1 MQQEFPMLEQSEIK
15 TLLDPPGHPVSMVL
29 DTDTYNEI
37 DDQFALLYALLSDSL
52 NVEAIYAA
60 PFHNGKSSG
69 PGDGMEKSYEEILRI
84 LNHMDI
90 NRINDVFKGA
100 TEYLS
105 SGTDPQPS
113 AAVVDLLERST
124 ESRTGPLYVVAIGA
138 ITNIAT
144 ALLLDPGLVERIVVV
159 WLGGHPTY
167 WPTASEFNLKQD
179 IQASQIIFD
188 SGVPL
193 VHVPCKNVAEHVKT
207 TLPEIERYVK
217 GQGTIGDYL
226 HEIFHGYNKDHY
238 ARSKE
243 IWDVATIAYLVNPN
257 WMPSEIMPSPVL
269 NPDLTWDV
277 ADRSRHPIRVATNAR
292 RDPIFRDL
300 FSKLADHASHG

>member
-15 TLLDPPGHPVSMVL
+15 TLLDPPDHPVSMVL

-69 PGDGMEKSYEEILRI
+69 PCDGMERSYEEILRI

-90 NRINDVFKGA
+90 DRINDVFKGA

-179 IQASQIIFD
+179 IHASQIIFD

-226 HEIFHGYNKDHY
+226 HEIFLGYNKDHY

-257 WMPSEIMPSPVL
+257 WVPSEIMLSPVL
-269 NPDLTWDV
+269 NPDLTWDL

-292 RDPIFRDL
+292 RDPIFQDL